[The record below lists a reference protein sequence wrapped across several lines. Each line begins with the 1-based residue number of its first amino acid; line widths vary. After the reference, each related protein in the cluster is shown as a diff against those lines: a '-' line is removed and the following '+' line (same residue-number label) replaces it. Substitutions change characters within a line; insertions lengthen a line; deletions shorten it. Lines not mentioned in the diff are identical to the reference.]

1 MIRGMKF
8 LLSALVLAVM
18 LVSPAYADDNTLI
31 ELNISNIDDA
41 SILYIQRGLEKAQ
54 KTNAQGLIIN
64 IDNVKADK
72 QLLTISEYN
81 VEKLQKLTKTLYNSN
96 IPVIIKANSSVIH
109 TKLLSLYL
117 SADIA
122 LADNTSRFGD
132 TQNIKYDS
140 DKVMDSYDKLY
151 EAISAATGKNPQVI
165 QLLSHNTRQI
175 DAAEG
180 VKYNIVSSIP
190 TEKDTIKQLLQYNDK
205 ELYLKNK
212 NILHISESTKVLKL
226 EKDWLDSL
234 QSVFDPGSSTMVWI
248 DLLLWIVIIGAII
261 IYAPFLIPI
270 MGYIIPIIAVIIS
283 GIIFLGMPQAHDIV
297 YVILGVVIGLALIA
311 LDLMFVGSILLSV
324 VGVAIIIFVLLP
336 SFGFNINLFGGSS
349 IMNNAI
355 ITGITIL
362 IAIIGIAGL
371 LIYLAIKAQT
381 KPKYSGNITMV
392 GRVGRIIDID
402 EANGRYKIQIE
413 DEIWDGVSDNVLFA
427 NDKVEVVEVDGLVLK
442 VKRI

>member
-8 LLSALVLAVM
+8 LLSALLLAVV
-18 LVSPAYADDNTLI
+18 LVSPAYGDDTILI

-41 SILYIQRGLEKAQ
+41 SILYIQRGLEKAKQ
-54 KTNAQGLIIN
+54 TNAQGIIIN
-64 IDNVKADK
+64 IDNIKADK
-72 QLLTISEYN
+72 QPITISEYD
-81 VEKLQKLTKTLYNSN
+81 VEKLQKLTKSLYNSN
-96 IPVIIKANSSVIH
+96 IPVIIKANNSVIH

-117 SADIA
+117 CADIA
-122 LADNTSRFGD
+122 LADNASRFGN
-132 TQNIKYDS
+132 TQNIKYDD
-140 DKVMDSYDKLY
+140 DKVMGNYDKLF
-151 EAISAATGKNPQVI
+151 EEISAATGKNPQVI
-165 QLLSHNTRQI
+165 RLLSHNTRQI

-180 VKYNIVSSIP
+180 IRYNVVSGIP
-190 TEKDTIKQLLQYNDK
+190 TETNIIKQLSQYNDK

-212 NILHISESTKVLKL
+212 NILHISESTPILKL

-297 YVILGVVIGLALIA
+297 YVILGVVIGLAIIA

-355 ITGITIL
+355 ITGVTIL
-362 IAIIGIAGL
+362 IVIIGIAGL

-381 KPKYSGNITMV
+381 KPKYSGNITMI

-402 EANGRYKIQIE
+402 ETNGRYKIQIE

-427 NDKVEVVEVDGLVLK
+427 NDKVEVAEVDGLVLK